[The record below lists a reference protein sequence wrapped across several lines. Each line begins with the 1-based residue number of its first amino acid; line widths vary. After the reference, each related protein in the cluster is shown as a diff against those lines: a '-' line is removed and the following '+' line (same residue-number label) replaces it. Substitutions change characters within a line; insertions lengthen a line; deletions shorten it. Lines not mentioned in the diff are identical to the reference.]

1 MIEKMEKIFI
11 YSLKGHTAGI
21 MEDIMRCGVVQP
33 ERTRFMLSE
42 DTAGA
47 LAPGDEYDLSREEK
61 LLQRIRESISVLE
74 RFGDKRGI
82 LYKRPAVSYSELTD
96 EKLLAGSISL
106 CRETER
112 VIERINEL
120 GKQLRSLRFGA
131 ESLIPWENF
140 DLPVDNMDT
149 VCTDIMFCMLPE
161 PVSPYDVCIRA
172 GEKGLAVYAEKV
184 SAEKDSCYAAVLFL
198 KKDEKPVRNIIGEL
212 GGRLFSFGEIRGTFA
227 DNMKKCRAE
236 IEELEQMIGQ
246 EEIELE
252 QLACRKALLE
262 MSSDALQLRIAYLSG
277 QENFMNTEKVS
288 IITGW
293 IPASRRAELDEKL
306 RKHPCFCEYE
316 SPEAGEDPPVLI
328 KNSRLVEPFGAV
340 TEMYSLPAPY
350 SIDTNWAIGLFF
362 FLFFGMMLSDAGY
375 GLILLAGGFA
385 GARFLDVGDGAR
397 RLLRMIGICGIST
410 MFWGAVYGSWFGDMI
425 PAVAETFFGKT
436 AEIPKLIDPLNQP
449 MTVLVLSCVLGAAHL
464 FTGMGIKA
472 YIMIKRGDKWGAL
485 FDVGFWYILLTGLP
499 LLLMPEPWSTAGAVT
514 AIAGALG
521 LVLTQGRHRPKLA
534 GKIISGVMSLYGI
547 TGYFSDVLS
556 YSRILALGLATGVVA
571 SVVNIMGT
579 MAGGGIAGAMLFAA
593 VFVFGHILNM
603 GINALGAYVHSARL
617 QYVEFFGKYYEGGGR
632 KFDPLKIK
640 TKYVRVLEEK

>member
-1 MIEKMEKIFI
+1 MIEKMEKIYI
-11 YSLKGHTAGI
+11 YSLKDHTAGI
-21 MEDIMRCGVVQP
+21 MEDIIRCGVVQP
-33 ERTRFMLSE
+33 EQTRSMLSE
-42 DTAGA
+42 DTAEA
-47 LAPGDEYDLSREEK
+47 LAPGEEHDLSREEN
-61 LLQRIRESISVLE
+61 LLQRIRDSISALE
-74 RFGDKRGI
+74 RFGGKRGI
-82 LYKRPAVSYSELTD
+82 LHKRPVVSYGELTD
-96 EKLLAGSISL
+96 EKLLTDSISL
-106 CRETER
+106 CRETEK
-112 VIERINEL
+112 VIGRINEL
-120 GKQLRSLRFGA
+120 DKQMRSVRFRA
-131 ESLIPWENF
+131 ESLMPWEGF
-140 DLPVDNMDT
+140 DLPVDNMGT

-161 PVSPYDVCIRA
+161 PVKPGDVCMSAVER
-172 GEKGLAVYAEKV
+172 GLAVHAEEV
-184 SAEKDSCYAAVLFL
+184 SAEKGSCYAAVLFL
-198 KKDEKPVRNIIGEL
+198 KQDEKDVRSVIGGL
-212 GGRLFSFGEIRGTFA
+212 GGRLFSFEEMSGTFA
-227 DNMKKCRAE
+227 DNTEKCRAE
-236 IEELEQMIGQ
+236 LEELEKTAGQ
-246 EEIELE
+246 EESALE
-252 QLACRKALLE
+252 QLASGKALLE
-262 MSSDALQLRIAYLSG
+262 TASDALQLRIAYLSG

-306 RKHPCFCEYE
+306 RNHQCFCEYE
-316 SPEAGEDPPVLI
+316 PPEPGEDPPVLM
-328 KNSRLVEPFGAV
+328 KNSRLVEPFGTV
-340 TEMYSLPAPY
+340 TEMYSLPNPY

-362 FLFFGMMLSDAGY
+362 FIFFGMMLSDAGY
-375 GLILLAGGFA
+375 GLVLLAGGFA

-397 RLLRMIGICGIST
+397 RLLRMTGICGIST
-410 MFWGAVYGSWFGDMI
+410 MFWGAVYGSWFGDAI

-449 MTVLVLSCVLGAAHL
+449 MTVLILSCVLGAAHL

-472 YIMIKRGDKWGAL
+472 YIMIKRGDKRGAL
-485 FDVGFWYILLTGLP
+485 FDVGLWYILLAGMP
-499 LLLMPEPWSTAGAVT
+499 LLLVPEPWNTAGAVM

-534 GKIISGVMSLYGI
+534 GKIISGVTSLYGI

-593 VFVFGHILNM
+593 VFVFGHLLNL

-632 KFDPLKIK
+632 KFDPLKIE